1 MKKQTTKMY
10 KVLKIEDGKVISPFQ
25 EFEYGL
31 FDEIIGKEFCC
42 NNFDKSNSECSN
54 GFYATNVEGL
64 LYSINTHKTNRV
76 FEVEMSGKNI
86 RFNKYKHRWEK
97 QKFIRLLEDD
107 EVKTLIKNKS
117 DAMEWNLYKCVYP
130 VNPLEVENNGITEDI
145 KQLLKQ
151 CSIVRAS
158 VGASVRDSVWASVGD
173 SVWASVGAS
182 VRASVGASVGASVR
196 ASVGDSV
203 WASVGASVGDSVWAS
218 VGANFHNIKDWKY
231 VNHEENVYPFQ
242 CYVDLQEK
250 GFIPSFDGKIWRLH
264 AGKKAEIVFEIAR
277 DKLMRL

>member
-1 MKKQTTKMY
+1 MKTQTTKMY

-25 EFEYGL
+25 EFKYGL
-31 FDEIIGKEFCC
+31 LDEIIGKEFCC

-173 SVWASVGAS
+173 SVWASVGA
-182 VRASVGASVGASVR
+182 
-196 ASVGDSV
+196 
-203 WASVGASVGDSVWAS
+203 
-218 VGANFHNIKDWKY
+218 NFHNIKDWKY